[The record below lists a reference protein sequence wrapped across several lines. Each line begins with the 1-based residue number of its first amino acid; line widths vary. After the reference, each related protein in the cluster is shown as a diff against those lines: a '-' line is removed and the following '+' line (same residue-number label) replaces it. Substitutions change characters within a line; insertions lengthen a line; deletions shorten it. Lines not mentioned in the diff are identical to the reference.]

1 MTAPDLK
8 PDLKLHAI
16 PDWASV
22 IIRFA
27 LEEMAVPHTLV
38 KKDFDAGDL
47 DSPVYRAI
55 NPLGLIPA
63 METPN
68 GPMFETAAILLWLTD
83 RHGSL
88 APGPHDADRAAFLS
102 WLFFTSNALHPA
114 AMALIYPDRPAG
126 EAAAAAAIAVAHDQV
141 RARLGLVEAMIAAK
155 HPRWLSATEPGV
167 LGYYIGTLVRWM
179 TMLPPAPHAITL
191 TAFPALHAVLAAHE
205 ARPAALR
212 VALADGLGP
221 TPFTNPVS

>member
-1 MTAPDLK
+1 MPIQDHS

-27 LEEMAVPHTLV
+27 LEEMAVPYTLV

-47 DSPVYRAI
+47 NTPAYRAI
-55 NPLGLIPA
+55 SPLGLIPA
-63 METPN
+63 LETPD

-83 RHGSL
+83 RYATL
-88 APGPHDADRAAFLS
+88 APGPQDPDRAAFLS

-126 EAAAAAAIAVAHDQV
+126 EAASAAAIAVAHDQV
-141 RARLGLVEAMIAAK
+141 QTRLGLIEAMIGTH
-155 HPRWLSATEPGV
+155 HPRWLSASEPGV

-179 TMLPPAPHAITL
+179 AMLPPTPHAITL
-191 TAFPALHAVLAAHE
+191 TAFPKLHAVLAAHE

-212 VALADGLGP
+212 VAETDALGP
-221 TPFTNPVS
+221 TFFTNPVV